1 MWGACQLRKFALRNL
16 QNRIINLKSCQ
27 FPQGTANMEGKEKN
41 NCLKSYVIVAFKN
54 FYVNFLATG
63 VDINPPV

>member
-1 MWGACQLRKFALRNL
+1 
-16 QNRIINLKSCQ
+16 
-27 FPQGTANMEGKEKN
+27 MEGKEKN
-41 NCLKSYVIVAFKN
+41 NCLKSYVIVAFKH